1 MSTLT
6 APFRWMGRV
15 LLWVLFF
22 PLGIWRSVVNHSRKK
37 ERRRMKFE
45 AEQRERDRQALQNRP

>member
-6 APFRWMGRV
+6 APFRWIGRV
-15 LLWVLFF
+15 LLWIVFF

-45 AEQRERDRQALQNRP
+45 AEQREKDRQATLKS

>member
-6 APFRWMGRV
+6 APFRWLGRV
-15 LLWVLFF
+15 LLWIVFF

-45 AEQRERDRQALQNRP
+45 AEQREKDRRAQQQG